1 MSDLKSFSK
10 YELSAIS
17 KRDVWRNSLYM
28 GESNKNEEN
37 RNNTK
42 YKLHATGYADVM
54 NGRTYVALPEDLKI
68 TDEIKKKYNLM

>member
-10 YELSAIS
+10 YELDSIS
-17 KRDVWRNSLYM
+17 KKDVWRNSLDM
-28 GESNKNEEN
+28 GETNKNEES

-54 NGRTYVALPEDLKI
+54 NGRRYVALPEDLKI
-68 TDEIKKKYNLM
+68 TEEIKKKYNLM